1 MEPELQKK
9 LQSSIESISLL
20 GIGLVI
26 ALLLL
31 ALGVHLLRS
40 WYLDRDDPADA
51 SNEILDHIRDLHLEG
66 DLSEEEFRSIKSRFD
81 SQTKT
86 E

>member
-31 ALGVHLLRS
+31 AVGFCVLRS
-40 WYLDRDDPADA
+40 RYRDRDDPADI
-51 SNEILDHIRDLHLEG
+51 SDEILDHMRDLHLEG

-81 SQTKT
+81 SQTKK
-86 E
+86 

>member
-31 ALGVHLLRS
+31 ALGVQLLRS
-40 WYLDRDDPADA
+40 RYRDRDDPADT
-51 SNEILDHIRDLHLEG
+51 SDEILDHMRDLHLEG

-81 SQTKT
+81 SQT
-86 E
+86 